1 MARPK
6 VIVHMSVS
14 INGNITGPY
23 GSVIEGDALS
33 KAYEEKHESFA
44 SNAML
49 LGRKTIEEAFATEAM
64 PQLPSNP
71 KQYSREE
78 DFIAETP
85 YDNFLISLDPTGK
98 AAWTTNHT
106 TFRDRPEMHVI
117 EVVSKNV
124 SDAYLEHLRNINVSY
139 IFGGED
145 RKLDLSV
152 VLDKL
157 HDYFGLETVIL
168 SGGGNVNWSFFEQGL
183 IDEVSIVMV
192 PAVDNHYGR
201 PQLFDNSNSLAEIKP
216 QGFKISHIEQLK
228 GDIVWIHYT
237 K

>member
-1 MARPK
+1 
-6 VIVHMSVS
+6 
-14 INGNITGPY
+14 
-23 GSVIEGDALS
+23 
-33 KAYEEKHESFA
+33 
-44 SNAML
+44 
-49 LGRKTIEEAFATEAM
+49 
-64 PQLPSNP
+64 
-71 KQYSREE
+71 
-78 DFIAETP
+78 
-85 YDNFLISLDPTGK
+85 
-98 AAWTTNHT
+98 TNHT

-192 PAVDNHYGR
+192 P
-201 PQLFDNSNSLAEIKP
+201 
-216 QGFKISHIEQLK
+216 
-228 GDIVWIHYT
+228 
-237 K
+237 